1 MVSSTTNLCNTW
13 KRFWWIA
20 SDNEHRVRP
29 THISWAPLCAVRQL
43 CVKRCAAGCV
53 YTANNT
59 QVGFKLTPAYLAAVE
74 IREPLNLCW
83 RRREQPSNL
92 NSIDFIIPSNVL
104 RVLKVSSAAA
114 SPPPPPTRSLPPPA
128 TLYLK
133 STARLGRRANLCA
146 ISAPSMCAFV
156 MRGDFRSSLYA
167 QLAADNE
174 KLSCEIGSNLHEFN
188 RELRGKLLADNIFA
202 L

>member
-1 MVSSTTNLCNTW
+1 M
-13 KRFWWIA
+13 
-20 SDNEHRVRP
+20 
-29 THISWAPLCAVRQL
+29 RQEVCGGL
-43 CVKRCAAGCV
+43 RA
-53 YTANNT
+53 YIANNT

-104 RVLKVSSAAA
+104 RVLKVSSG
-114 SPPPPPTRSLPPPA
+114 SSSSITQPPPTRSLSLSSSPSNPLPKINSQA
-128 TLYLK
+128 GSSRKLVCD
-133 STARLGRRANLCA
+133 LCA
-146 ISAPSMCAFV
+146 PDVCIHDERRLSLLA
-156 MRGDFRSSLYA
+156 LYA

-188 RELRGKLLADNIFA
+188 RELCGKLLADNIFA
-202 L
+202 FRMSYFKQILGDSSVTSAIR

>member
-1 MVSSTTNLCNTW
+1 M
-13 KRFWWIA
+13 
-20 SDNEHRVRP
+20 
-29 THISWAPLCAVRQL
+29 RQEVCGGL
-43 CVKRCAAGCV
+43 RA
-53 YTANNT
+53 YIANNT

-104 RVLKVSSAAA
+104 RVLKVSSG
-114 SPPPPPTRSLPPPA
+114 SSSSITQPPPTRSLSLPPPA

-146 ISAPSMCAFV
+146 ISVPPMCAFM
-156 MRGDFRSSLYA
+156 MRGDFRCSLSTPNLQLITRSSA
-167 QLAADNE
+167 AKLARICMSLIENSLE
-174 KLSCEIGSNLHEFN
+174 SCWQIIFLPLECLTLSKF
-188 RELRGKLLADNIFA
+188 
-202 L
+202 

>member
-1 MVSSTTNLCNTW
+1 MCKHKEYFGSSFFLELFLNHASLWFLGMILFAGNYKLQMFLSYMISSTTNLCNTW
-13 KRFWWIA
+13 KRFWWIG

-29 THISWAPLCAVRQL
+29 TNISWAPLCAVRQL

-53 YTANNT
+53 YTANNK

-114 SPPPPPTRSLPPPA
+114 SPPPPTRSLLPQQPF
-128 TLYLK
+128 T
-133 STARLGRRANLCA
+133 
-146 ISAPSMCAFV
+146 
-156 MRGDFRSSLYA
+156 
-167 QLAADNE
+167 
-174 KLSCEIGSNLHEFN
+174 
-188 RELRGKLLADNIFA
+188 
-202 L
+202 